1 MKGRS
6 VDQESEAATAGS
18 GEATPARPVLITK
31 ELPRRNPPAAS
42 LKELTEDHKQCIEL
56 MVYGLDEPGQI
67 EGEEVE
73 AHKPLTLR
81 QASRALGLRLRR
93 MREMSATPLFQQA
106 FNSEVAAL
114 RNAERPRNLQVAIAI
129 RDDEGDKSAATKTVR
144 LKAIQS
150 IEGRDG
156 GNSVNVQINS
166 QTNVAVTP
174 GYVIKL
180 RDTDQSNQG
189 SNPKLIDAT
198 PVTASPAQSDT

>member
-1 MKGRS
+1 MKGRI
-6 VDQESEAATAGS
+6 VDEGSEAATTGS
-18 GEATPARPVLITK
+18 GVAIEAPAHVRPVLITK

-56 MVYGLDEPGQI
+56 MVHGLDEAGEI
-67 EGEEVE
+67 EGEYVE

-106 FNSEVAAL
+106 LNAEVAAL

-129 RDDEGDKSAATKTVR
+129 RDDEGDGSAATKTVR

-156 GNSVNVQINS
+156 GASVNVQINNT
-166 QTNVAVTP
+166 QNNVTP
-174 GYVIKL
+174 GYVIRLPAEAAK
-180 RDTDQSNQG
+180 Q
-189 SNPKLIDAT
+189 PPMIDAT
-198 PVTASPAQSDT
+198 PVKDT